1 MVKEKREGTLS
12 DSSDSTGAE
21 KASLV
26 AVVVAFLLAVSKLFL
41 FFYTGSLVV
50 ALSAW
55 DSAADTIIS
64 FANKRVLRFAR
75 QEADADHPY
84 GHGKAEHLAALAQG
98 SLIIGGAIAIF
109 VSAADRL
116 VHALRKEI
124 SFPEASWVAAAF
136 FVFAGLASL
145 ALTFWLRRA
154 ARQYNSPALFADS
167 EHYRVDVLSNFVS
180 AVSLV
185 AVIVLERGWLDP
197 LFALGLSAYV
207 AWGGWDLVKTSL
219 ADLMDKDV
227 PDALKQEA
235 LDVVLSVSDKIVD
248 IHNFRGRRSGHR
260 VMFDFHLTLPATLPF
275 EEAHD
280 IVERVEAVVSARF
293 GGDCVIHPDPD
304 SVPLSSRERPYSRK
318 TERT

>member
-1 MVKEKREGTLS
+1 MHQEVNV
-12 DSSDSTGAE
+12 SSSEFAGSAGAE
-21 KASLV
+21 RASLV

-64 FANKRVLRFAR
+64 FVNKRVLRFAR
-75 QEADADHPY
+75 QDADDEHPY

-109 VSAADRL
+109 ASAAQRL
-116 VHALRKEI
+116 LHSLSREI
-124 SFPEASWVAAAF
+124 VIPETSWFAAVF
-136 FVFAGLASL
+136 FVFAGVASL
-145 ALTFWLRRA
+145 ALTFWLRKA
-154 ARQYNSPALFADS
+154 AKKHNSPALFADS

-180 AVSLV
+180 AISLV
-185 AVIVLERGWLDP
+185 AVVVLGKGWLDP

-207 AWGGWDLVKTSL
+207 AWGGWGLVKTSL
-219 ADLMDKDV
+219 SDLMDKDV
-227 PDALKQEA
+227 PDELKQQA
-235 LDVVLSVSDKIVD
+235 LDVILSVSDKIVD

-260 VMFDFHLTLPATLPF
+260 VMFDFHLTLPASLPF

-304 SVPLSSRERPYSRK
+304 SVPLSSRERPYTRK
-318 TERT
+318 QEKT